1 MATASDAEL
10 ILKLYEM
17 RREETLRRSR
27 RFMVF
32 DFQPKTLEELRAVS
46 RDVGSQHNAA
56 WRQVLG
62 YWEMAASLVLR
73 GALDPDLFLDSN
85 GEGILIYAKFHHFHA
100 ETEKQSGHPVY
111 AAYSSPHRTISG
123 GRQAA
128 RRISAIARAYEG
140 IDRRYTAFS
149 FLHHFCYNYSV
160 VVFGVWCTVPPG

>member
-1 MATASDAEL
+1 MATAPDAEL

-32 DFQPKTLEELRAVS
+32 DFQPKTVDELRAVS

-85 GEGILIYAKFHHFHA
+85 VEGILIYAKYHHFHA
-100 ETEKQSGHPVY
+100 ETEKQSGNPFM
-111 AAYSSPHRTISG
+111 AKTAEL
-123 GRQAA
+123 
-128 RRISAIARAYEG
+128 IARFPA
-140 IDRRYTAFS
+140 
-149 FLHHFCYNYSV
+149 
-160 VVFGVWCTVPPG
+160 